1 MNALSNPIV
10 TSSNIKIS
18 IFSTTVLSEMIRFLV
33 YLHQVLSQFQFK
45 QRNSTGFQNL
55 IPMPDFL
62 LVVPLANSQ
71 YKND

>member
-45 QRNSTGFQNL
+45 QRNDHPALGSKT
-55 IPMPDFL
+55 
-62 LVVPLANSQ
+62 
-71 YKND
+71 